1 MMDKIMLQQSTV
13 VSLRCGSFLDNDL
26 ASCTSGVWAS
36 TSLGFGVMV
45 AVVDIFVIYLGL
57 ETIRKAWKRFASKA
71 TMHFWKRLDEGN
83 CDNLD

>member
-1 MMDKIMLQQSTV
+1 
-13 VSLRCGSFLDNDL
+13 
-26 ASCTSGVWAS
+26 
-36 TSLGFGVMV
+36 MV